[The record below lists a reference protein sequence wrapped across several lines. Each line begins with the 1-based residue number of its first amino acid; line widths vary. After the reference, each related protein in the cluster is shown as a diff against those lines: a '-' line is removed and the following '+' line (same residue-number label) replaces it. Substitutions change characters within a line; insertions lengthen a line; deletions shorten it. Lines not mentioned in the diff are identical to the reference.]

1 MTNWEPA
8 EVFPPGDFLR
18 EELEE
23 RGWSQTDF
31 AAILDRSVGMVND
44 LLAGK
49 RTITPETAQRLS
61 AALGSTP
68 EYWLNLE
75 AAYQLSKVGSD
86 SKEAIGRR
94 ASIYTYAPVREMMKR
109 GWIAAS
115 DDAAVLEARVL
126 RFFGTSSV
134 DEEPQPFRHAARKA
148 SSYDEPLTR
157 AQLAWLARAAQ
168 IAKSMPIRG
177 YSKSKLDQAIE
188 NLKPLLEH
196 PEEIRHVPRILG
208 EAGIRFIVLEGLPS
222 NKIDGA
228 VLWTDDNP
236 TLVMSLRFDRIDN
249 FWFVLFHEL
258 GHVREGHGHDSIDI
272 DLTPSDQ
279 SSDRPDAEIAAD
291 RFAQDQLVPRSR
303 LDNFVA
309 RVKPMYSLLQIEAFA
324 RTIHVHP
331 GLVVGQLHYRCE
343 IPYSSFRKA
352 IAKVRSIITAVA
364 VTDGWGS
371 VLHIESWSQEVT
383 E

>member
-1 MTNWEPA
+1 MTNWVPA

-44 LLAGK
+44 LLVAK

-61 AALGSTP
+61 AALGTTP

-75 AAYQLSKVGSD
+75 AAYQLSKIGSH

-94 ASIYTYAPVREMMKR
+94 ASVYSYAPVKEMSKR
-109 GWIAAS
+109 GWIAVS
-115 DDAAVLEARVL
+115 DDPAVLEARVL

-134 DEEPQPFRHAARKA
+134 AEEPQPFRHAARKA
-148 SSYDEPLTR
+148 SSYGAPLTR

-168 IAKSMPIRG
+168 IAKSMPIGR
-177 YSKSKLDQAIE
+177 YSTSKLDQAIE
-188 NLKPLLEH
+188 NLKLLLEH

-208 EAGIRFIVLEGLPS
+208 EAGIRFVVIEGLPS
-222 NKIDGA
+222 NKVDGA
-228 VLWTDDNP
+228 VLWIDENP
-236 TLVMSLRFDRIDN
+236 TVVLSLRFDRIDN

-258 GHVREGHGHDSIDI
+258 GHVRAGDDLIDI

-279 SSDRPDAEIAAD
+279 SSDRPEAEIAAD
-291 RFAQDQLVPRSR
+291 RFAQDHLMPQSR

-309 RVKPMYSLLQIEAFA
+309 RVKPMYTQLQIEAFA
-324 RTIHVHP
+324 RTLHVHP
-331 GLVVGQLHYRCE
+331 GLVIGQLHYRRE

-352 IAKVRSIITAVA
+352 IAKVRSIITPVA

-371 VLHIESWSQEVT
+371 VLHIESWSQETT